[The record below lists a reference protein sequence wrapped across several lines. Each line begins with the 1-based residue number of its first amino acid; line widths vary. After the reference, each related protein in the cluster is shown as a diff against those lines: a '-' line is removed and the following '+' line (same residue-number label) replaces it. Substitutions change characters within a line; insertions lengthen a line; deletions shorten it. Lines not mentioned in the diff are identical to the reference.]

1 MRVTDASEI
10 RQLRLLRGCPDETI
24 ESLLAAGFLQRFP
37 RGVVLVREGEP
48 ADFLYILIEG
58 LVELYGSNAE
68 RETTTSFVRPVGS
81 FILAAVLKDQV
92 NLQSARTLESSRLL
106 MIPAARVREAM
117 ARDLRFM
124 SAVVAELA
132 TGYRDLVR
140 ELKNQKLRTG
150 AERLAN
156 WLLRAD
162 RRSGGAGLI
171 EIEVEKRALASRLGM
186 TPESLSRAFQ
196 SLAAHGVRING
207 AVVRLDDPEGLARFA
222 KPNPLI
228 DEPDG

>member
-1 MRVTDASEI
+1 MRATDATEI
-10 RQLRLLRGCPDETI
+10 RQLRLFRGCPDETI
-24 ESLLAAGFLQRFP
+24 DSLLAAGFLQRFP
-37 RGVVLVREGEP
+37 RGVVLVRENEP
-48 ADFLYILIEG
+48 ADFLYVLVEG

-68 RETTTSFVRPVGS
+68 RETTIAFVRPVGT

-92 NLQSARTLESSRLL
+92 YLQSARTLESSRLL
-106 MIPAARVREAM
+106 MIPAAGVREAI
-117 ARDLRFM
+117 ARDIRFM

-132 TGYRDLVR
+132 TGYRDIVKD
-140 ELKNQKLRTG
+140 LKNHKLRTG

-162 RRSGGAGLI
+162 RRNGGAGLV

-196 SLAAHGVRING
+196 ALAAHGVKIRG
-207 AVVRLDDPEGLARFA
+207 ATVRLDDPDELARFA

-228 DEPDG
+228 DDLGA